1 MDFNTYKIFHSETL
15 MYYQL
20 IEHDLKYI
28 FAYMRKGNINDN
40 FEKIENMT
48 LGQMIK
54 TLQDLDN
61 SDGDPLISAGDY
73 NFLSQIKDNRNL
85 WAHSNFTEF
94 IYKENFINSKEY
106 QKQCD
111 KLKRDHDRV
120 SRACNILEN
129 IRIEYCTNH
138 RH

>member
-1 MDFNTYKIFHSETL
+1 

-54 TLQDLDN
+54 KLQDLDN
-61 SDGDPLISAGDY
+61 SDDDPLISAGDY

-94 IYKENFINSKEY
+94 IYKENFIYSKEY

-111 KLKRDHDRV
+111 KLKRDHNRV
-120 SRACNILEN
+120 SRACAILEN

-138 RH
+138 IR

>member
-1 MDFNTYKIFHSETL
+1 MDFDSYKILHSETL

-28 FAYMRKGNINDN
+28 YAYMRKGNIEDN
-40 FEKIENMT
+40 FERIENMT

-94 IYKENFINSKEY
+94 IYKQNFLYSKEY
-106 QKQCD
+106 QKQCE
-111 KLKRDHDRV
+111 KLQKDHDRV
-120 SRACNILEN
+120 SRACDILKN
-129 IRIEYCTNH
+129 IRVEYCTNH
-138 RH
+138 RR